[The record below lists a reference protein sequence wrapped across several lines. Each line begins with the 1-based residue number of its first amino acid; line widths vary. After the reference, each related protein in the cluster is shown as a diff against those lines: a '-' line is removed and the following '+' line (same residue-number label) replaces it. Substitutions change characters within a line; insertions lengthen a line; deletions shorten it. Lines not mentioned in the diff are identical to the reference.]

1 MMRSESTSALGQPSE
16 TNPTLGACAAT
27 ASGREEACIEVE
39 HPWKNRC
46 RSYAIQPARASE
58 DEVSEAKFKQSQAAP
73 ARRRIVHSRVAK
85 ISCRKAGT
93 MALTKRYGCITIP
106 A

>member
-1 MMRSESTSALGQPSE
+1 
-16 TNPTLGACAAT
+16 
-27 ASGREEACIEVE
+27 
-39 HPWKNRC
+39 
-46 RSYAIQPARASE
+46 
-58 DEVSEAKFKQSQAAP
+58 VSEAKFKPSQAAP